1 VSAAAGGA
9 RHPRPAARVSV
20 VGATGY
26 SGGELCA
33 LLARHRCVEI
43 ASVFSSG
50 KRDGKPVPF
59 ARLHPSLGG
68 TSGPEAGPFRLGAL
82 ADGKPDVVFL
92 ATPNETSAEL
102 APEIL
107 ALGARVVDVSGAY
120 RLKDASLYPA
130 WYGFEHPAPALLGE
144 AVYGLTEW
152 CGKELDGARLVA
164 NPGCYP
170 TSVLLAL
177 RPLLPLLQP
186 GAPVVADSKSGVSG
200 AGKKAD
206 LAYSFSE
213 LAGNFKA
220 YGVGTHRHEPEMRQE
235 LGLSSNAP
243 FVFVPHLL
251 PVVRGILTT
260 LHVTFREG
268 VSAPE
273 VAAAYARY
281 DGLPFVKVRPAGEL
295 PDLASVVGTPR
306 AEIGFS
312 LLPRARGGVVV
323 SAIDNLLK
331 GAASSAVQNM
341 NRMLSLPET
350 EGLA

>member
-1 VSAAAGGA
+1 MSAAAVRA
-9 RHPRPAARVSV
+9 SV
-20 VGATGY
+20 LGATGY

-33 LLARHRCVEI
+33 ILARHPRATV

-50 KRDGKPVPF
+50 KKDAGPVPF
-59 ARLHPSLGG
+59 SRLHPSLGG
-68 TSGPEAGPFRLGAL
+68 ASGPAAEAFTLGAL
-82 ADGKPDVVFL
+82 AASRPDVVFL

-102 APEIL
+102 AGPIL
-107 ALGARVVDVSGAY
+107 ATGARVIDISGAF
-120 RLKDASLYPA
+120 RLRNPADYPR
-130 WYGFEHPAPALLGE
+130 WYGFDHPSPELLAE

-152 CGKELDGARLVA
+152 CGPELANARLVA

-177 RPLLPLLQP
+177 KPVLPLLEP
-186 GAPVVADSKSGVSG
+186 GAAVVADSKSGVSG
-200 AGKKAD
+200 AGKRAE

-220 YGVGTHRHEPEMRQE
+220 YGVGTHRHEPEMRQG
-235 LGLSSNAP
+235 LGLSADTP
-243 FVFVPHLL
+243 FVFVAHLL
-251 PVVRGILTT
+251 PLVRGILST
-260 LHVTFREG
+260 LHVTFRAG
-268 VSAPE
+268 VGPAD

-281 DGLPFVKVRPAGEL
+281 DGLPFVWVRPAGEL

-312 LLPRARGGVVV
+312 LLPGNRGVLI

-331 GAASSAVQNM
+331 GAASQAVQNM
-341 NRMLSLPET
+341 NRVFGFPET

>member
-1 VSAAAGGA
+1 MSATKTAAGT
-9 RHPRPAARVSV
+9 PRPALRASV
-20 VGATGY
+20 LGATGY

-33 LLARHRCVEI
+33 LLARHPRATIVS
-43 ASVFSSG
+43 AFSSG
-50 KRDGKPVPF
+50 KKDAKPVPF

-68 TSGPEAGPFRLGAL
+68 TRGPDAAAFTPAAL
-82 ADGKPDVVFL
+82 AASEPGVVFL
-92 ATPNETSAEL
+92 ATPNETSAEV
-102 APEIL
+102 AEGIL
-107 ALGARVVDVSGAY
+107 ASGAKVIDISGAF
-120 RLKDASLYPA
+120 RLRRAADYPK
-130 WYGFEHPAPALLGE
+130 WYGFEHPAPALLAE

-152 CGKELDGARLVA
+152 CGEELLGARLVA

-177 RPLLPLLQP
+177 KPVLPLLQP

-235 LGLSSNAP
+235 LGLSGDAP

-251 PVVRGILTT
+251 PLVRGILST
-260 LHVTFREG
+260 LHVTFRADVTRED
-268 VSAPE
+268 

-281 DGLPFVKVRPAGEL
+281 DGLPFVAVRPAGDL

-306 AEIGFS
+306 AEIGFA
-312 LLPRARGGVVV
+312 LLPGQGGVIV

-331 GAASSAVQNM
+331 GAASQAVQNM
-341 NRMLSLPET
+341 NRVFGLAET